1 MTLENFRSKGFVHGI
16 EQLGLEEN
24 VWAHMDTKVATL
36 FMVMIW
42 IQAIL
47 DCCMTTKATSLM
59 IFHSPR

>member
-1 MTLENFRSKGFVHGI
+1 MTLENFRSKGFVYGI

-47 DCCMTTKATSLM
+47 DCLYDNKSNLTNDIPLT
-59 IFHSPR
+59 